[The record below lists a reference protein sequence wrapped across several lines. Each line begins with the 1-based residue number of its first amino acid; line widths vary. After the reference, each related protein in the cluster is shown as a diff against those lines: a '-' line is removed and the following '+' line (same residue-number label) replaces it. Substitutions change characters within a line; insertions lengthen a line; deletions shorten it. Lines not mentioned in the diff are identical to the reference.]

1 MIDLNDPDR
10 AFALGHVPTA
20 SRPAVAALW
29 ALDEQLGQI
38 IASTTQP
45 MVGQMRLLWW
55 REALN
60 AGRKGH
66 PVLEAMTSVEAGRTK
81 VGGTKVGG
89 IDAAALGIIIDGWEE
104 VLEPLPFSAAQ
115 LTPFALLRGTQL
127 FTLSAQ
133 LMGGHCPDSAG
144 AGWALAD
151 FGLRCSDPATAA
163 LALDMA
169 GQHLSSVDLKS
180 VPRPLR
186 ILVRLARNDVGAG
199 KRIVRTPWKLLR
211 SVA

>member
-10 AFALGHVPTA
+10 AFALGHVSA
-20 SRPAVAALW
+20 AFRPAVAALW

-38 IASTTQP
+38 VASTTQP

-55 REALN
+55 REALGGDKN
-60 AGRKGH
+60 GH
-66 PVLEAMTSVEAGRTK
+66 PVLEAMTSVEAA
-81 VGGTKVGG
+81 G
-89 IDAAALGIIIDGWEE
+89 IDAAALGVIIDGWEE
-104 VLEPLPFSAAQ
+104 VLEPLPLDAAQ
-115 LTPFALLRGTQL
+115 LTLFANLRGTQL

-133 LMGGHCPDSAG
+133 LMGGHCPESAG
-144 AGWALAD
+144 AGWALTD
-151 FGLRCSDPATAA
+151 FGLRCSHGPTAA

-169 GQHLSSVDLKS
+169 GHHLSAVKLKS

-186 ILVRLARNDVGAG
+186 ILVRLARSDVAAG

>member
-10 AFALGHVPTA
+10 AFALGHVPA
-20 SRPAVAALW
+20 ALRPAVAALW
-29 ALDEQLGQI
+29 GLDEQLGQI
-38 IASTTQP
+38 IASTTQS

-55 REALN
+55 REALD
-60 AGRKGH
+60 AGRNTRRHGH
-66 PVLEAMTSVEAGRTK
+66 PLLEAVTSIEAA
-81 VGGTKVGG
+81 G
-89 IDAAALGIIIDGWEE
+89 IDAAALGVIIDGWEE
-104 VLEPLPFSAAQ
+104 VLEPLPLDSAQ
-115 LTPFALLRGTQL
+115 LGQFANWRGTQL
-127 FTLSAQ
+127 FTLSAR
-133 LMGGHCPDSAG
+133 LLGGHCPESAG

-151 FGLRCSDPATAA
+151 FGLRCSDPVTAA

-169 GQHLSSVDLKS
+169 GDRLCAIELKS

-186 ILVRLARNDVGAG
+186 VLVRLARNDVAAG